1 MTAQTADKLFT
12 PFAHARLRLP
22 NRVAVAPMTRISA
35 TPEGLATD
43 GMANYYARFAR
54 GGFGFV
60 ITEGIY
66 TDQLHS
72 QGYACQPGLSDDEQ
86 ARAWRP
92 AVAAVHRQGG
102 LIFAQLMHAGALSQ
116 FNRFRSETIGPSP
129 IRPRGQQLGLYR
141 GNGPYSMPRPMTE
154 CDIAQAIEGFAA
166 AARLAREVAGFD
178 GIEIHCAN
186 GYLLDQF
193 LTSTTNQR
201 DDRYGGRTANRVAL
215 ITDVAMAVRHA
226 VGDDFPVGVRLSQG
240 KVNDFA
246 HKWVDG
252 EADAAVIFGR
262 LNDCDLDYVH
272 VTEFE
277 AWRSAFATADT
288 SLAAFARR
296 FAPNLAVIANGQL
309 LDPIRAQALLSD
321 GAADIISVGKGALA
335 NPDWALRV
343 RADLPLAAF
352 DPAMLAP
359 LADLRDFEVAPL

>member
-12 PFAHARLRLP
+12 PFAHHRLRLA

-54 GGFGFV
+54 GGFGLV

-86 ARAWRP
+86 ARAWQP

-102 LIFAQLMHAGALSQ
+102 LLFAQLMHSGALSQ
-116 FNRFRSETIGPSP
+116 FNRFRSEAIAPSP

-141 GNGPYSMPRPMTE
+141 GNGPYSMPRSMTE
-154 CDIAQAIEGFAA
+154 GDIAQAVEGFAA
-166 AARLAREVAGFD
+166 AARRAREVAGFD
-178 GIEIHCAN
+178 GIEIHGAN

-201 DDRYGGRTANRVAL
+201 TDRYGGRTASRVAL
-215 ITDVAMAVRHA
+215 IVDVATAVRHA
-226 VGDDFPVGVRLSQG
+226 VGADFPVGVRISQG
-240 KVNDFA
+240 KVNESA
-246 HKWVDG
+246 HKWADG

-277 AWRSAFATADT
+277 AWRSAFASADT
-288 SLAAFARR
+288 YLAAFARR
-296 FAPNLAVIANGQL
+296 FAPRLAVIANGQL
-309 LDPIRAQALLSD
+309 HDPVRAQALLSD
-321 GAADIISVGKGALA
+321 GAADIISIGKGALA

-343 RADLPLAAF
+343 RAGLPLVAF
-352 DPAMLAP
+352 DPQMLAP